1 MAIAYRMTSDSLIEQ
16 QDADGV
22 FRVHVLED
30 NDHKFGREKTLYDKQ
45 VERWHSLAADN
56 ELRVGV
62 PAALTKAFI
71 FSESGGKPDAH
82 GPQSDYGIG
91 LMMITHNSLKQ
102 GLSNEEVFIPENN
115 VRLGTDFLRT
125 LAAKAGSY
133 DPVQISSMYNCGPG
147 AKGAKVSPDAP
158 WGVCEYHT
166 PEGVYTGYIS
176 KIVRSYNYGVLKD
189 GASSGAGSSFFRN
202 LVKVVL
208 GIGVLAGVA
217 AAGVALADPDLIMK
231 AKKTVLP

>member
-1 MAIAYRMTSDSLIEQ
+1 MTADSLIEQ

-30 NDHKFGREKTLYDKQ
+30 DDHKFGREKTLYDKQ

-56 ELRVGV
+56 ELRTGV

-71 FSESGGKPDAH
+71 FSESAGDPKQH

-102 GLSNEEVFIPENN
+102 GLSNEEVFVPENN

-147 AKGAKVSPDAP
+147 AHGAKVSPGAP
-158 WGVCEYHT
+158 WGVCEYSRD
-166 PEGVYTGYIS
+166 GVYTGYIS

-189 GASSGAGSSFFRN
+189 GATSSAGSSFFKS
-202 LVKVVL
+202 LAKIVL

-217 AAGVALADPDLIMK
+217 VVGAALADPELVVK
-231 AKKTVLP
+231 AKKAVLP

>member
-1 MAIAYRMTSDSLIEQ
+1 MAITYRMTSDSLIEQ
-16 QDADGV
+16 QDPDGV

-30 NDHKFGREKTLYDKQ
+30 NPHTFGNEKTLYDKQ

-56 ELRVGV
+56 ELRTGV

-71 FSESGGKPDAH
+71 FSESAGDPKQH

-91 LMMITHNSLKQ
+91 LMMITHPSIKQ
-102 GLSNEEVFIPENN
+102 GLSNEEIFIPENN

-133 DPVQISSMYNCGPG
+133 DPVQIASMYNCGPG
-147 AKGAKVSPDAP
+147 AQGAKVSPSAP

-189 GASSGAGSSFFRN
+189 GATSSAGSAFFKN

-208 GIGVLAGVA
+208 GIGVLFGA
-217 AAGVALADPDLIMK
+217 AAVGAAIADPELAMK
-231 AKKTVLP
+231 AKRAVLP

>member
-1 MAIAYRMTSDSLIEQ
+1 MAIAYRMTADSLIEQ
-16 QDADGV
+16 QDPDGV

-45 VERWHSLAADN
+45 VERWHSLAAEN
-56 ELRVGV
+56 ELRTGV

-71 FSESGGKPDAH
+71 FSESGGDPTKH

-125 LAAKAGSY
+125 LAAKAGGY

-147 AKGAKVSPDAP
+147 AHGAKVSPGAP

-166 PEGVYTGYIS
+166 DEGVYTGYIS

-189 GASSGAGSSFFRN
+189 GATSGGGSTFFKT
-202 LVKVVL
+202 LAKVVL
-208 GIGVLAGVA
+208 GIGALVGVA
-217 AAGVALADPDLIMK
+217 AVGAAIADPDLVTK
-231 AKKTVLP
+231 AKKAVLP